1 VWRFVVASTEL
12 ASTTSAASFK
22 QRGRKCGYFCCLS
35 TGLPRRPQKVL
46 QAAWTE
52 VWRPFLSTG
61 LARRPQRRLTSS
73 VDGSVETFVVFLQAC
88 HDDLRRSYRQHTAW
102 MWHELPVD
110 IEREGG
116 DDRYFLVAEIL
127 QEFSFSGDAPS
138 RGLEVARY
146 ASSHRVCTLQYIYLV
161 YGCGLPEFLVINGN
175 HSTGWFYQA
184 CWQSCLVDLP
194 TAGKRV
200 VYCGC

>member
-1 VWRFVVASTEL
+1 MATL
-12 ASTTSAASFK
+12 SFFSFYKTCLDDFKRSYK
-22 QRGRKCGYFCCLS
+22 QCGPKCGVLSLCLQN
-35 TGLPRRPQKVL
+35 LP
-46 QAAWTE
+46 
-52 VWRPFLSTG
+52 
-61 LARRPQRRLTSS
+61 RRPQRRLTSS

-161 YGCGLPEFLVINGN
+161 YGCGLPEFLAINGT